1 MIGKQTRDAE
11 VVLAPTKPERS
22 LRSAAS
28 HSKSP
33 VRIPFPT
40 LTNDRPLDFVKR
52 RWVGL
57 ALFLTD
63 AIALQLALILGFLS
77 RMALLTWLPIGMGWR
92 QYYVLSPL
100 MMMVPLGGLLIGLYP
115 GYGLGPVARLR
126 RQTTVLVVLMGL
138 FVLWQSEML
147 NVFLPDLAL
156 PRLAILLTM
165 GFGMVLCPLGD
176 SLVIRFLVRMGVWGA
191 PTAIIGSSK
200 AVSRIIKA
208 LREGYTLGWVPV
220 AAFCDDAEA
229 MQSDIEGVP
238 LLGPIARARAVVG
251 KIHIAVLGP
260 PSNDNGQ
267 YVSMASR
274 LRFRQIVIVPD
285 MDGLP
290 ALGIRAR
297 DLGGM
302 AGLEIH
308 RNLLKLHNLIIKRIL
323 DYIIGSA
330 MFVVSLPIL
339 AVAAFLIKRTSPGPA
354 FFTQERIGLGGRR
367 IGIWKLRTMYVD
379 AETRL
384 SDHLEQNPQARKQW
398 DRFCKLKD
406 DPRIIPGIGHFLRR
420 TSLDELPQLWN
431 ILKGEMSL
439 VGPRPFP
446 AYHVSKF
453 RRDFRGLRR
462 RVLPGLTGLWQI
474 SARSNGDIS
483 IQQSLDTYYVHNWS
497 LWLDIYICSRTVS
510 VVWKGQGAY

>member
-1 MIGKQTRDAE
+1 MIGKQTLDAK
-11 VVLAPTKPERS
+11 VGLALEKPERS

-28 HSKSP
+28 HLKSP
-33 VRIPFPT
+33 IRVPPSKPPK
-40 LTNDRPLDFVKR
+40 PLGFVKR
-52 RWVGL
+52 WWVGL

-63 AIALQLALILGFLS
+63 TFALQLALILGFLG
-77 RMALLTWLPIGMGWR
+77 RMALLAWIPIGMGWR
-92 QYYVLSPL
+92 QYYILSPL
-100 MMMVPLGGLLIGLYP
+100 MMMVPLGGLLVGLYP

-165 GFGMVLCPLGD
+165 GFGMLLCPLGE

-191 PTAIIGSSK
+191 PAAIIGSSK
-200 AVSRIIKA
+200 AVGRIIRA
-208 LREGYTLGWVPV
+208 LREEHTLGWVPV
-220 AAFCDDAEA
+220 AVFCNDAEA
-229 MQSDIEGVP
+229 AQRDIEGVP
-238 LLGPIARARAVVG
+238 LLGPMARSRAVSG
-251 KIHIAVLGP
+251 KIHIAVLAP
-260 PSNDNGQ
+260 TNNDNGQ
-267 YVSMASR
+267 YVPMVSR
-274 LRFRQIVIVPD
+274 LRFRRIVIVPD
-285 MDGLP
+285 LDGLP
-290 ALGIRAR
+290 VLGIRAR

-302 AGLEIH
+302 AGVEIH

-323 DYIIGSA
+323 DYIIGA
-330 MFVVSLPIL
+330 PMFVVSLPIL
-339 AVAAFLIKRTSPGPA
+339 AVAVFLIKRTSPGPA

-379 AETRL
+379 AESRL
-384 SDHLEQNPQARKQW
+384 SDHLERNPQARREWEQ
-398 DRFCKLKD
+398 FCKLKD
-406 DPRIIPGIGHFLRR
+406 DPRIIPGIGRFLRR

-446 AYHVSKF
+446 PYHVGKF
-453 RRDFRGLRR
+453 RRDFRGLRQ

-474 SARSNGDIS
+474 SARGNGDIS
-483 IQQSLDTYYVHNWS
+483 VQQSLDTYYVHNWS
-497 LWLDIYICSRTVS
+497 LWLDIYIWSRTIS
-510 VVWKGQGAY
+510 VVWKGKGAY